1 MNQNCPFVLGR
12 IEGDRWKEEVS
23 DLSWT
28 FCVKK
33 RGEEFVH
40 GQRLGRV

>member
-1 MNQNCPFVLGR
+1 MNQNQNCPFVLGR
-12 IEGDRWKEEVS
+12 IKGGPWEEQGS

-40 GQRLGRV
+40 GHG